1 MTITEATHAL
11 ATQGARSA
19 PANASPRGA
28 DDSVRLIDL
37 VTSGEPSWVE
47 AVAVVQAVCAQLK
60 PGDAAPSLDAI
71 RISSSGAVSFEPAGT
86 ADDVAT
92 VTAMGQLLVAIL
104 RSGDCPL
111 PVWEAS
117 ERARR
122 SPAAVGD
129 ARAFGASLSCLPP
142 AHGPRELAQFVKS
155 AQAQAAPAPVPAV
168 VVTAEPRR
176 RMTLW
181 ARAGLAAWVVAIVG
195 IGAGV
200 SVGALLAAKTAS
212 ASATPRIAAVDASR

>member
-11 ATQGARSA
+11 ATQGRRSA
-19 PANASPRGA
+19 PAHASLRVS
-28 DDSVRLIDL
+28 DDRVRLVDL
-37 VTSGEPSWVE
+37 VTSGEPTWVE

-60 PGDAAPSLDAI
+60 PGDAAPAFDGI
-71 RISSSGAVSFEPAGT
+71 RISSSGTVSFEPAGT
-86 ADDVAT
+86 ADDLAT
-92 VTAMGQLLVAIL
+92 VMAMGQLLAAIL
-104 RSGDCPL
+104 RAGDCPL

-122 SPAAVGD
+122 APAAVGD
-129 ARAFGASLSCLPP
+129 ARAFGALLTCLPP

-155 AQAQAAPAPVPAV
+155 AQAQAAPEPPPVV
-168 VVTAEPRR
+168 SAEPRR

-181 ARAGLAAWVVAIVG
+181 ARAGLVAWVVAMGG

-200 SVGALLAAKTAS
+200 SVCALLATKALGAPV
-212 ASATPRIAAVDASR
+212 APRVAGVEARR